1 MASLYKKRG
10 NYFVDYWVGCK
21 RKSLNTQLKDTARNF
36 QKAQNIKADIEL
48 EVEIKKI
55 EIKEKSYEQ
64 SANSFDEVKEQ
75 LTMSELLTKYRI
87 KLSVRSKSHQE
98 LFEFA
103 LVRLMELIPGDLTP
117 REITSEHIISYIK
130 LLMNDVS
137 NATLITYLNYLKA
150 FFNYLVDEGYI
161 LKSPI
166 RKKDLPKRARKTI
179 TTFQKEMLDRI
190 LEESKHRDYVFYCIL
205 KMLGFMGIR
214 PVDLMTMKVGD
225 LDIINKVIIIRMS
238 KTSKEIK
245 YPMHKELHSFITE
258 DMKSLISINSED
270 LLFPGYSVPRVGRKF
285 RRIKVKL
292 GITEKFK
299 YTLKTFR
306 KTFATLYA
314 KTLHIQDVAYLLGH
328 DDVKTTRQYYADVM
342 TEDLRQK
349 MNEKFKTV

>member
-10 NYFVDYWVGCK
+10 FYHIDYWVGSK
-21 RKSLNTQLKDTARNF
+21 RKSLNTQLKVTVRNL
-36 QKAQNIKADIEL
+36 QKAENIKADIEK

-55 EIKEKSYEQ
+55 EIKERSYEQ
-64 SANSFDEVKEQ
+64 SADIVEESKQQ
-75 LTMSELLTKYRI
+75 LSLNELIEKYRI

-98 LFEFA
+98 VFEFA
-103 LVRLMELIPGDLTP
+103 MTRLLDIVPGDFTP
-117 REITSEHIISYIK
+117 KEITPEHIIRYIK
-130 LLMNDVS
+130 LIMNIVS

-150 FFNYLVDEGYI
+150 FFNYLVEEGYI

-190 LEESKHRDYVFYCIL
+190 LEESLRRDVTFYCIL

-214 PVDLMTMKVGD
+214 PIDLMSMKVGD
-225 LDIINKVIIIRMS
+225 LDFENKFIIIRMS
-238 KTSKEIK
+238 KVSKEIK
-245 YPMHKELHSFITE
+245 YPMYDELYTFMIEEMKNIISKNPE
-258 DMKSLISINSED
+258 DY
-270 LLFPGYSVPRVGRKF
+270 LFPGYSVPRVGRKF

-292 GITEKFK
+292 GILEKNK

-328 DDVKTTRQYYADVM
+328 DDIETTKEFYADVI
-342 TEDLRQK
+342 TEDLRNK
-349 MNEKFKTV
+349 MNKKNESV